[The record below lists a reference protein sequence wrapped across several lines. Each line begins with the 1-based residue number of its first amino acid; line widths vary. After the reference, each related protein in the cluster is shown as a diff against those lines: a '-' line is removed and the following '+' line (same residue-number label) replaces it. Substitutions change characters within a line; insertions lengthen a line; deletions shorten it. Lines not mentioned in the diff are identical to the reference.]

1 MVDPTQR
8 EGDRRMTRGP
18 YLGRG
23 IFGILAIV
31 AFGVA
36 VADSDITRF
45 PSAAEASVT
54 RASRLHAGVFLG
66 RQEYRIATD
75 TFRAG
80 DVSALMGRVDVDL
93 RAAEMAGDEAVLE
106 LAVLMGHV
114 ELRIPEQW
122 TVVTDLGA
130 ALTDVDV
137 RTSPLAADDGAPRL
151 LLRGGVLMGSI
162 AVRN

>member
-1 MVDPTQR
+1 
-8 EGDRRMTRGP
+8 
-18 YLGRG
+18 
-23 IFGILAIV
+23 
-31 AFGVA
+31 
-36 VADSDITRF
+36 
-45 PSAAEASVT
+45 
-54 RASRLHAGVFLG
+54 
-66 RQEYRIATD
+66 
-75 TFRAG
+75 
-80 DVSALMGRVDVDL
+80 MGRVNVDL
-93 RAAEMAGDEAVLE
+93 RAAEMAGDEAILE

>member
-1 MVDPTQR
+1 
-8 EGDRRMTRGP
+8 MTRGP

-36 VADSDITRF
+36 VAESDITRF
-45 PSAAEASVT
+45 PSAGVASVT
-54 RASRLHAGVFLG
+54 RASRLHAGAFLG

-80 DVSALMGRVDVDL
+80 DVSALMGRVNVDL
-93 RAAEMAGDEAVLE
+93 RAAEMAGDEAILE